1 VAVGTDD
8 MALLGTFSSPGSSA
22 PERTEHVGGAA
33 AWIMGTLA
41 APSIQRHWYLQAQN
55 LWQY

>member
-1 VAVGTDD
+1 MGIDD

-22 PERTEHVGGAA
+22 PERIEHVGGTA

-41 APSIQRHWYLQAQN
+41 AASIQRHWYLQAQK
-55 LWQY
+55 LWHY